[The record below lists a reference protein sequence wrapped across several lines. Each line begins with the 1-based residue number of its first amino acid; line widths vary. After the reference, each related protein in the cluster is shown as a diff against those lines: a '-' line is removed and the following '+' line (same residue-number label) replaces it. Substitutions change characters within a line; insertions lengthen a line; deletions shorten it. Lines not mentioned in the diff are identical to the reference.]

1 MTTPKADSRPVI
13 PARPPLA
20 SHWTHDPS
28 IVFLNHGSFG
38 GCPREVLAAQD
49 AIRARME
56 AEPVRFFVEE
66 LQGLMDETRD
76 AAAGFVGC
84 DWDDLAFL
92 PNATTGVAVAL
103 ENIGLKPG
111 DEILA
116 NDHEYPA
123 CLNNARRIAE
133 LAGAKLIVPKL
144 PWPLPLDRG
153 EQAVIDA
160 ILAGASPRTRVALIS
175 HVTSPSGLV
184 MPVEKLIAA
193 LKARG
198 ILTLIDGAHAP
209 GMVEGLSIRKL
220 DPDFYTANCHKWVC
234 SPKGSALLYVRKALQ
249 KNFRP
254 LVLSNNAEL
263 PKTGR
268 SQFLTEFDYIG
279 TSDYSAILAIP
290 AAIRC
295 MSAMLPDGGS
305 FAAVMR
311 HNRDLTLRARR
322 LITDAIGSTPVAPES
337 MIGAIASIFLP
348 PRGDGAP
355 ASTRPPTSR
364 YGDSLQER
372 LIDEWRIQVPVWGV
386 PGTPQRVLRI
396 SAQLYNS
403 FEQYEYLLNA
413 LQHELAAERR

>member
-1 MTTPKADSRPVI
+1 MTTLNQTARPPI
-13 PARPPLA
+13 PARPALA
-20 SHWTHDPS
+20 AHWAHDPG
-28 IVFLNHGSFG
+28 IVYLNHGSFG
-38 GCPREVLAAQD
+38 GCPKDVLAAQD
-49 AIRARME
+49 AFRTRME

-76 AAAGFVGC
+76 AVAGFIDC

-133 LAGAKLIVPKL
+133 RTGAKVVIPKL

-153 EQAVIDA
+153 EQSVIDA
-160 ILAGASPRTRVALIS
+160 IMAGVTPRTRVALIS

-184 MPVEKLIAA
+184 LPVDRLIAA
-193 LKARG
+193 LKQRG

-209 GMVEGLSIRKL
+209 GMVEGLSLRRL
-220 DPDFYTANCHKWVC
+220 DADFYTANCHKWVC
-234 SPKGSALLYVRKALQ
+234 SPKGSALLYVRKPLQ

-263 PKTGR
+263 PKMGR

-290 AAIRC
+290 AAIKC
-295 MSAMLPDGGS
+295 MSAMLPGGFS
-305 FAAVMR
+305 AVMR

-322 LITDAIGSTPVAPES
+322 LLTDALGSTPVAPES
-337 MIGAIASIFLP
+337 MIGSIASIFLP
-348 PRGDGAP
+348 PRGDGSP

-372 LIDEWRIQVPVWGV
+372 LIDQWHIQVPVWGV

-403 FEQYEYLLNA
+403 IEQYEYLLNA
-413 LQHELAAERR
+413 LQHELKAERR

>member
-1 MTTPKADSRPVI
+1 MTMSPAPARPTSQLPV
-13 PARPPLA
+13 RPPLA

-28 IVFLNHGSFG
+28 IVYLNHGSFG
-38 GCPREVLAAQD
+38 GCPRTVLAAQD

-66 LQGLMDETRD
+66 LQNLMDQTRD
-76 AAAGFVGC
+76 AVAGFVDC

-123 CLNNARRIAE
+123 CLNNARSIAAK
-133 LAGAKLIVPKL
+133 AGANVVIPKL
-144 PWPLPLDRG
+144 PWPVPGG
-153 EQAVIDA
+153 EQSVIDA
-160 ILAGASPRTRVALIS
+160 ILAGVTPRTRVALIS

-184 MPVEKLIAA
+184 LPIEKLIAA

-209 GMVEGLSIRKL
+209 GMVEGLSIRQL

-234 SPKGSALLYVRKALQ
+234 SPKGSAFLYVRKSLQ
-249 KNFRP
+249 KSFRP

-263 PKTGR
+263 PKAGR

-290 AAIRC
+290 AAIKA
-295 MSAMLPDGGS
+295 MSTMLPDGGFS
-305 FAAVMR
+305 AVMR
-311 HNRDLTLRARR
+311 QNRELTLRARK
-322 LITDAIGSTPVAPES
+322 LITETIGSTPVAPES
-337 MIGAIASIFLP
+337 MIGSIASIFLP

-355 ASTRPPTSR
+355 PSTRPPTSR

-372 LIDEWRIQVPVWGV
+372 LIDQWKIQVPVWGV

-403 FEQYEYLLNA
+403 FEQYEYLLHA
-413 LQHELAAERR
+413 LQHELKAERR

>member
-1 MTTPKADSRPVI
+1 MTTSHAASRPAI
-13 PARPPLA
+13 PACPPLA

-28 IVFLNHGSFG
+28 IVYLNHGSFG
-38 GCPREVLAAQD
+38 GCPREVLVAQD

-56 AEPVRFFVEE
+56 AEAVRFFVEE

-76 AAAGFVGC
+76 AVAGFVDC

-103 ENIGLKPG
+103 ENIALKPG
-111 DEILA
+111 DEILV

-123 CLNNARRIAE
+123 CLNNARRIAAR
-133 LAGAKLIVPKL
+133 AGAKVVVAKL

-153 EQAVIDA
+153 EQSVIDA

-184 MPVEKLIAA
+184 LPIEKLIAA
-193 LKARG
+193 FKARG

-209 GMVEGLSIRKL
+209 GMVEGLSLRDL

-234 SPKGSALLYVRKALQ
+234 SPKGSAFLYVRKSLQ
-249 KNFRP
+249 TNFRP

-263 PKTGR
+263 PKAGR

-290 AAIRC
+290 AAIKS
-295 MSAMLPDGGS
+295 MSSMLPAGGFS
-305 FAAVMR
+305 AVMR

-322 LITDAIGSTPVAPES
+322 LITEAIGSTPVAPES
-337 MIGAIASIFLP
+337 MIGSIASIFLP

-355 ASTRPPTSR
+355 ASSRPPTSR

-372 LIDEWRIQVPVWGV
+372 LIDKWHIQVPVWGV

-403 FEQYEYLLNA
+403 FEQYEYLLHA
-413 LQHELAAERR
+413 LQHELAAERC